1 VATAVKVDEDV
12 KSRLEELQA
21 EIKLATGKEVTQQT
35 ILTRLIEDAHES
47 KSEFVDSFRETTV
60 PLSDEEIQRLNESR
74 IESGT
79 ETDEDDIDDILSG

>member
-21 EIKLATGKEVTQQT
+21 EIKLATGKKVTQQT